1 MTIPSLTGR
10 SFTVGRYFVVATPL
24 AGSAHMLRYTVY
36 LDGKRIGAMASLP
49 NESDCR
55 ALISA

>member
-1 MTIPSLTGR
+1 MTLPTLTGK
-10 SFTVGRYFVVATPL
+10 SFMVGRYFVVATPL
-24 AGSAHMLRYTVY
+24 AGAAHMLRYTVY
-36 LDGKRIGAMASLP
+36 LDGKRIGAMASVP